1 MATDP
6 LDIPP
11 TDSPPEVVPA
21 PPPPARSWWGLIE
34 DLPYAA
40 IIVLTLIGVSWESI
54 AAAPKTTYWEYV
66 TPLDRRHLH
75 RRGMASHAQRRADR
89 HGRDPGPAM
98 GGGADRDVSD
108 Q

>member
-1 MATDP
+1 MAS
-6 LDIPP
+6 DIPP
-11 TDSPPEVVPA
+11 DIRPGPAIDIPPEPLEPRPV
-21 PPPPARSWWGLIE
+21 WWGLIE
-34 DLPYAA
+34 ELPYAA

-54 AAAPKTTYWEYV
+54 SNAPKTTYWEYV
-66 TPLDRRHLH
+66 TPIIGVICIVAGWRHT
-75 RRGMASHAQRRADR
+75 REQRADR